1 MANKQRGLGR
11 GLDALLGAQTSTS
24 NQQKMLQ
31 LTQLVPGKYQPRGAM
46 EESALDELAQSIKV
60 HGIMQ
65 PILVRYQAEGLY
77 EIIAGERR
85 FQAAKR
91 AGLVEVPVLVKEV
104 DDQSSAVMALIENI
118 QREDLNPIE
127 EARGMTRLIKEFS
140 LTHEQVAEVLGKSRT
155 AITNT
160 LRLTSLA
167 VSVQEWLIKG
177 AIEMGHAR
185 ALITLSSAEQVQLAQ
200 KIILNKWSVRQ
211 AEQQV
216 KTVKLDQENLEASE
230 KSSKSIKPEA
240 VNNNLRQ
247 LEEQLSD
254 QLAVQVSLHASKK
267 GLTFAAEFVDQAALE
282 QFINRILR

>member
-46 EESALDELAQSIKV
+46 EERALNELAQSIKL

-91 AGLVEVPVLVKEV
+91 AGLVEVPVLVKEA

-167 VSVQEWLIKG
+167 LAVQEWLIKG

-216 KTVKLDQENLEASE
+216 KALKLEPENLPASE
-230 KSSKSIKPEA
+230 KSNQPIQSEA
-240 VNNNLRQ
+240 INNNLRQ

-282 QFINRILR
+282 QFIDRILR

>member
-46 EESALDELAQSIKV
+46 EESALNELAQSIKV

>member
-216 KTVKLDQENLEASE
+216 KTVKLEQENLEASE
-230 KSSKSIKPEA
+230 KSSKPEA

>member
-46 EESALDELAQSIKV
+46 EESALNELAQSIKV

-216 KTVKLDQENLEASE
+216 KTVKLEQENLEASE
-230 KSSKSIKPEA
+230 KSSKPEA